1 MVAEQLEFQDI
12 FADFQPKILRYLSR
26 MVGEMEAE
34 DLTQETFVKVSQ
46 AFESFRG
53 ESKLSTWI
61 YRIATNT
68 ALDRMRSP
76 SFQRNA
82 SADQMDMLKLEDIGE
97 MPDCDPVSGE
107 KTIPLERQCVKDE
120 MGRCLLGYIDK
131 LPESYRTVL
140 LLSDMEALSNKEIA
154 EILGVSLDTIK
165 IRLHRARERLRE
177 ELLSHCEFYW
187 VEELGWRVI

>member
-1 MVAEQLEFQDI
+1 MVAEQLDFQDI

-76 SFQRNA
+76 SFQRNT
-82 SADQMDMLKLEDIGE
+82 SADQSDMLKLEDIGE
-97 MPDCDPVSGE
+97 MPDCDPASGE
-107 KTIPLERQCVKDE
+107 KKIPLERQCVKDE
-120 MGRCLLGYIDK
+120 MGSLSAGLYRK
-131 LPESYRTVL
+131 ATRELPDGAS
-140 LLSDMEALSNKEIA
+140 AQ
-154 EILGVSLDTIK
+154 
-165 IRLHRARERLRE
+165 
-177 ELLSHCEFYW
+177 
-187 VEELGWRVI
+187 